1 MAEYW
6 RERELKHIEKMIKD
20 DIKLAKKIRDNQL
33 RAMRE
38 VQQQIDAFYGRY
50 ATTEGIAM
58 EEARKRVSKLDIDA
72 YSKKAKRYVKGAH
85 SSDPMIQGLS
95 FTKRANEEMRL
106 YNLTMKVNR
115 LELLKANINLE
126 LVAMT
131 NADEHFLLDAFTKG
145 AREEY
150 LRQAGILGETIAFN
164 ERNIA
169 TIVNSSFL
177 NATWSERLWDNQ
189 NALRSEIERL
199 LNRGIVQGTNPKVL
213 ARELRK
219 KFDTS
224 VANSEKLLRTEMAK
238 IQGEVVMDSYKRAG
252 YEQYVWIAEPTAC
265 DECAELDNGK
275 PFNLKDA
282 EVGINYIP
290 KHPNCRCSVA
300 SYMSREEWDRKLK
313 ERGL

>member
-1 MAEYW
+1 MSEYW
-6 RERELKHIEKMIKD
+6 KERELKHIEKLIKD
-20 DIKLAKKIRDNQL
+20 DIKLAKKIRENQL

-50 ATTEGIAM
+50 ATKEGIAM
-58 EEARKRVSKLDIDA
+58 EEARKRVNKLDIDA

-95 FTKRANEEMRL
+95 FTKTANEEMRI

-126 LVAMT
+126 LTAMT
-131 NADEHFLLDAFTKG
+131 NADEHFLLDVFTKG

-189 NALRSEIERL
+189 DALRSEIERL
-199 LNRGIVQGTNPKVL
+199 LNRGIVQGQNPKVL

-224 VANSEKLLRTEMAK
+224 IGNSERLLVTELARV
-238 IQGEVVMDSYKRAG
+238 QADVFEDSMEQSG
-252 YEQYVWIAEPTAC
+252 YDEYEYIAEKTAC
-265 DECAELDNGK
+265 DICSALDGK
-275 PFNLKDA
+275 VFKLKDA
-282 EVGINYIP
+282 EVGVNMYP
-290 KHPNCRCSVA
+290 MHPWCRCSA
-300 SYMSREEWDRKLK
+300 SAHMSREEWDRKLK